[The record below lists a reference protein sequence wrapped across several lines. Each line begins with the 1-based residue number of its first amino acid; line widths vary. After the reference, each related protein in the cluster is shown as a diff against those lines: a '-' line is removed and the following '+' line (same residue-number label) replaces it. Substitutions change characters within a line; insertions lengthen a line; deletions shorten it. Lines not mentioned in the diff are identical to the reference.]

1 MLEQRPV
8 GNTGVS
14 ISSIGLGSD
23 MFGGRLDEREAFRIL
38 DYALEQGI
46 TYLDTAEWY
55 GNGMSERIIGNWMR
69 QRKCRDRITVLTKF
83 FPPNATTWGDRAY
96 IRQALDASLSRLQ
109 SDYVDIYMMHFVDPN
124 VPIEETLSTLSEEV
138 QAGRVRAPACSNF
151 GADQLRQAMEA
162 CASGGYQLFAAH
174 QPEYN
179 LVMPPYAE
187 VDKPDYI
194 YHPVG
199 LYELEDRIFPFCQR
213 QNIAS
218 TVYSPLAGGFLTGQ
232 YTRGALPPEG
242 SRAMGNPTYANRRF
256 RERNFQIL
264 DNLQA
269 KAGELGVSVIGL
281 AMAWAMAHPAVTS
294 TITGAR
300 TLKHIDNA
308 VEASEIRLDPDLRA
322 EMTAWTR

>member
-1 MLEQRPV
+1 MLEQRPL
-8 GNTGVS
+8 GSTGVN
-14 ISSIGLGSD
+14 ISSIGLGTD

-38 DYALEQGI
+38 DYALEKGI

-69 QRKCRDRITVLTKF
+69 ERKCRDQIAVLTKF

-109 SDYVDIYMMHFVDPN
+109 SDYVDIYMMHFPDPN
-124 VPIEETLSTLSEEV
+124 VPIKETLSALSDEV
-138 QAGRVRAPACSNF
+138 ETGRIRAPACSNF
-151 GADQLRQAMEA
+151 NADQLQRAVEA
-162 CASGGYQLFAAH
+162 SASGGYQRFVAH

-187 VDKPDYI
+187 VKEPDYI

-199 LYELEDRIFPFCQR
+199 LHELEDRIFPFCQ
-213 QNIAS
+213 QENIAS
-218 TVYSPLAGGFLTGQ
+218 TIYSPLAGGFLTGQ
-232 YTRGALPPEG
+232 YTRGAPPPEG
-242 SRAMGNPTYANRRF
+242 SRAVGNSTYTSRRF
-256 RERNFQIL
+256 RESNFQIL
-264 DNLQA
+264 DKLQA
-269 KAGELGVSVIGL
+269 KARELGASVIGL
-281 AMAWAMAHPAVTS
+281 AMAWAMTHPAVTS
-294 TITGAR
+294 SITGAR
-300 TLKHIDNA
+300 TLNHIDKA